1 MILRKGMEV
10 TCCLTMA
17 IAGAIHIKQKISK
30 IKVFNSFKMTL
41 LYASLTLK
49 PKYLNLLRRIAHKKF
64 S

>member
-1 MILRKGMEV
+1 MEV

-17 IAGAIHIKQKISK
+17 IAGAIHIKQKTSK

-49 PKYLNLLRRIAHKKF
+49 PKYLNLLRRMAPKNI